1 MVQQRITLHQGEN
14 IMLSWGM
21 TFLILALISALL
33 GFGALTG
40 VAMTAAKICIGVFLV
55 LAVISM
61 ISGRRIN
68 V

>member
-1 MVQQRITLHQGEN
+1 
-14 IMLSWGM
+14 MLSWGM
-21 TFLILALISALL
+21 TFLILALIAAVL

-61 ISGRRIN
+61 VTGRR
-68 V
+68 VDV